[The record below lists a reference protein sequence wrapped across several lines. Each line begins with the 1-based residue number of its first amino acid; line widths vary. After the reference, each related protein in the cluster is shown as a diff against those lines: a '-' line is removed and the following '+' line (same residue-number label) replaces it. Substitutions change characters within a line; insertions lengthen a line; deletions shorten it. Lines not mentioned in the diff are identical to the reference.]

1 MMSKLRV
8 IAGMALAGAL
18 VSGVAGAGVLET
30 NLSGQFSKGR
40 NAQIEITGFGNA
52 GFNFRLSAGNITPG
66 QRCVNGPEDC
76 MTLWGWATR
85 TNDPNVFLYANENG
99 QCVFTFRNEKESLK
113 VSGLKGHC
121 GTTSIDRGALK
132 SVEGVYRPSN

>member
-1 MMSKLRV
+1 MSKLRV

-18 VSGVAGAGVLET
+18 VSGVADAGVLET

-66 QRCVNGPEDC
+66 QGCVNGPEDC

-85 TNDPNVFLYANENG
+85 TSEPNVFLYANENG
-99 QCVFTFRNEKESLK
+99 QCVFTFRNEARFLK
-113 VSGLKGHC
+113 VQGLRGQC
-121 GTTSIDRGALK
+121 GTANLDRGALK
-132 SVEGVYRPSN
+132 AIEGVYQPAK